1 MWNAYS
7 LKCILLGQ
15 YPFNHHHK
23 KIRSIL
29 IVPESFPLILFQS
42 IPMPHRKPLFFFFFF
57 FLIFYLLLFWL
68 LWVFFAA
75 HGFSSSCSA
84 GASYCG
90 GFSFCKA
97 QTVGLRPLVVA
108 AHGVTSCGSQ
118 ALELWLS
125 SCGEPMSPSL
135 AVEFLTTLPP
145 GMSGTTVLSFIMV
158 N

>member
-1 MWNAYS
+1 MHIHWNAFY
-7 LKCILLGQ
+7 LDNTPLTTT
-15 YPFNHHHK
+15 
-23 KIRSIL
+23 IRKY
-29 IVPESFPLILFQS
+29 IVFSLFQKVFLIFYS
-42 IPMPHRKPLFFFFFF
+42 SQSPFLIGNHCYFFF

-84 GASYCG
+84 GASHCG

-108 AHGVTSCGSQ
+108 AHGVTSYGSQ

-125 SCGEPMSPSL
+125 SCGEPRSPSL
-135 AVEFLTTLPP
+135 TVEFLTTLPP
-145 GMSGTTVLSFIMV
+145 GMSGTTVLIFIMV